1 VLISLQLA
9 NLGLAYWLQG
19 NNELASSTLKKGL
32 KDREDEFG
40 KEDRVSFITGRFLH
54 ALGNVESSLDYH
66 RRALMHYKLTLG
78 NRHHRTADV
87 FVKVAEHHI
96 KLGNYDMALAL
107 LNHALGAFSISHTYI
122 PEKMRACW
130 MRSKAL
136 SALGKTDEAE
146 SELANCYQVYV
157 RLRSKREGDG
167 PKIKDRPSELDDE
180 DIDDLIVFWSK

>member
-1 VLISLQLA
+1 LQLA

-19 NNELASSTLKKGL
+19 NNELASSILKKGL

-40 KEDRVSFITGRFLH
+40 LDDRVSFITGRFLH

-66 RRALMHYKLTLG
+66 RRALMHYKTTLG
-78 NRHHRTADV
+78 NHHHRTADI

-107 LNHALGAFSISHTYI
+107 LNHALGAFSISETYI
-122 PEKMRACW
+122 PEKMRAYW
-130 MRSKAL
+130 VRSKAL
-136 SALGKTDEAE
+136 NALGKRKEAE
-146 SELANCYQVYV
+146 SELANCYQAYI
-157 RLRSKREGDG
+157 RLRSKREGGG
-167 PKIKDRPSELDDE
+167 PKIRDRPDDLDDE

>member
-1 VLISLQLA
+1 MLQLA

-19 NNELASSTLKKGL
+19 NSKLASSTLKKGL

-136 SALGKTDEAE
+136 SALGKAKEAE

-167 PKIKDRPSELDDE
+167 PKIKDGPSELDDE

>member
-1 VLISLQLA
+1 MLQLA

-19 NNELASSTLKKGL
+19 NNELASRTLKKGL
-32 KDREDEFG
+32 RDRENEFG

-66 RRALMHYKLTLG
+66 RRALMHYKSTLG

-96 KLGNYDMALAL
+96 NLGNYDMALAL
-107 LNHALGAFSISHTYI
+107 LNHALEAFSNSHTYM
-122 PEKMRACW
+122 PEKTRACW
-130 MRSKAL
+130 MRYKVL
-136 SALGKTDEAE
+136 SGLGKKEEAE
-146 SELANCYQVYV
+146 IELANCYQVYS
-157 RLRSKREGDG
+157 RLRSKREGYG
-167 PKIKDRPSELDDE
+167 PKFKEKPSELDDD